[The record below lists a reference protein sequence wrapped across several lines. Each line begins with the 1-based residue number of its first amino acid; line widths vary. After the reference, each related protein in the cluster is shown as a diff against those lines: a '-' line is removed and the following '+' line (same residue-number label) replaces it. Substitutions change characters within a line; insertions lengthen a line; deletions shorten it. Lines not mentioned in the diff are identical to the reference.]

1 MPASVI
7 LTAVSLNPQM
17 CCADLLTCLRLARS
31 QLGLHQF
38 MSMAATGRTTASML
52 TAKRSACQRSL
63 TAECR
68 MTHLAQLHVREGHRS
83 GEFKYDTG

>member
-1 MPASVI
+1 MPASVM

-38 MSMAATGRTTASML
+38 MSMAATWKTTASML
-52 TAKRSACQRSL
+52 TAERV
-63 TAECR
+63 T
-68 MTHLAQLHVREGHRS
+68 VRENLNTTQAEMHDIIR
-83 GEFKYDTG
+83 FWYRL